1 MTRPTDPN
9 DPFDRYRLIENW
21 KQDKIESAVCLLL
34 GTGGLGCSVALGLA
48 RLGVGK
54 IILLDKDV
62 VDVHNLNR
70 QILFD
75 HADVGHL
82 KVEAA

>member
-1 MTRPTDPN
+1 
-9 DPFDRYRLIENW
+9 
-21 KQDKIESAVCLLL
+21 
-34 GTGGLGCSVALGLA
+34 VALGLA
-48 RLGVGK
+48 RMGVGK
-54 IILLDKDV
+54 LILLDKDV

-75 HADVGHL
+75 HADVGHS